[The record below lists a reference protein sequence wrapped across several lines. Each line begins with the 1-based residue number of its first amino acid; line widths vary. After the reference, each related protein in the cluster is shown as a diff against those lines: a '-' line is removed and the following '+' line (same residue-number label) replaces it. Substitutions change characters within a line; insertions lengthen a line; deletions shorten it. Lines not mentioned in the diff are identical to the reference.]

1 MDEMETIEVQG
12 WEFLCSGEQLP
23 SGLFQAV
30 VRRRVPPEGQI
41 RTLVLGRESH
51 GFAREALEHARA
63 LALQWA
69 SAQRDKGAGDA

>member
-1 MDEMETIEVQG
+1 MDEMDTVQVEE

-41 RTLVLGRESH
+41 RTLVFGRESH
-51 GFAREALEHARA
+51 GSAREALEQAKV

-69 SAQRDKGAGDA
+69 CAQRDKGTGDD

>member
-1 MDEMETIEVQG
+1 MDEMETVQVEG

-23 SGLFQAV
+23 SCLFQAV

-41 RTLVLGRESH
+41 RTLVFGRESH
-51 GFAREALEHARA
+51 GSVREALEHAKV

-69 SAQRDKGAGDA
+69 DTQRDKGPGNA